1 MSQLQQHQRSAS
13 QILVISDSND
23 YFAQYDYKMEYSV
36 PKYYANVNL
45 EADPEYVNYN
55 TLRVNWN
62 TLENYEVIRKLG
74 RGKYSEVFEAI
85 NNVTG

>member
-1 MSQLQQHQRSAS
+1 M
-13 QILVISDSND
+13 D
-23 YFAQYDYKMEYSV
+23 YSI

-62 TLENYEVIRKLG
+62 SLDNYELARKLG
-74 RGKYSEVFEAI
+74 RGKYSEVFEGV
-85 NNVTG
+85 NVTTGQNCVIKILKPVKKRKIFREIKLLMNV